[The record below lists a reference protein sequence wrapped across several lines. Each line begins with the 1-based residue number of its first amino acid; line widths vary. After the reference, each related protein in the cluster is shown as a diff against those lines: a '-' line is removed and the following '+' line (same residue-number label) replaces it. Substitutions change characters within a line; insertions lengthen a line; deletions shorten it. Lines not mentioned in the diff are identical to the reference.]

1 MVNHIYLLFIIIA
14 FCTGM
19 IFYVPSLVWFLRQR
33 DTFKYYKNY
42 QYFFHSFTAFTV
54 LIFSNSFY
62 YYIIYNISDTEN
74 YILIFLIVTEL
85 ISIHMFLLFLP
96 VFIHNFFSVKLTK
109 ALNIIFISLSILSLT
124 TFLILFLRYYV
135 GDIDNSIKEKILSF
149 PITSIYNT
157 LFAIIVLYFL
167 ITGIIYFKKLNDDFL
182 QKMVI
187 SYFILILFIF
197 FGVLILLLFQ
207 SETDLFNSINIKVY
221 FLPACYLL
229 WSIFAS
235 YFCVKYFLFD
245 SGVSASQ
252 SFSLEKFMKDYDL
265 TDRET
270 EIVQLLIRGCGN
282 TEICDEL
289 SISLP
294 TVKSHISNIFKKA
307 GCSSRS
313 ELLSIIIHGV

>member
-1 MVNHIYLLFIIIA
+1 MGNHIYLLYMIIT

-19 IFYVPSLVWFLRQR
+19 IFYVPSLLWFLRQR
-33 DTFKYYKNY
+33 DKFKYYKNY
-42 QYFFHSFTAFTV
+42 KYFFHSFTAFTV
-54 LIFSNSFY
+54 LIFSNSIY
-62 YYIIYNISDTEN
+62 YYIIYNIPGAGN

-85 ISIHMFLLFLP
+85 ISIHLFLLFLP
-96 VFIHNFFSVKLTK
+96 VFMHNFFSVKLK
-109 ALNIIFISLSILSLT
+109 KVLNIIFISMSILSLT
-124 TFLILFLRYYV
+124 IFLILFLRYYV
-135 GDIDNSIKEKILSF
+135 VDIDNSIKEKIISY

-157 LFAIIVLYFL
+157 IFAFIVFYFL
-167 ITGIIYFKKLNDDFL
+167 IVSIFYLKKLNDNLL

-187 SYFILILFIF
+187 SYFVLILFIF

-207 SETDLFNSINIKVY
+207 SETYIFNSINIKVY

-245 SGVSASQ
+245 SGISAQ
-252 SFSLEKFMKDYDL
+252 QEFSLEKFVKEYEL

-307 GCSSRS
+307 GCGSRS